1 MDRKPNTNQRDAIAM
16 ILDPSP
22 TPPIL
27 VIGPFGTGKTFTLN
41 LACVSILSQFE
52 ASNILICTH
61 SNSAANIHLEH
72 LDRKMQKNPSLDIRP
87 LRVLSVNRIVEDV
100 PKTLRKYC
108 LIEGILRSIS
118 NIFFVETFKCRSE
131 QWRSQIDIWSSK
143 CNFSCIYR
151 RYKESISEEMNNSND
166 LNLHSITKWTIGIM
180 A

>member
-1 MDRKPNTNQRDAIAM
+1 MDRKPNTNQRVAIAM

-87 LRVLSVNRIVEDV
+87 LRVLFLNRLVEDV
-100 PKTLRKYC
+100 PKTLQKYC

-118 NIFFVETFKCRSE
+118 NIF
-131 QWRSQIDIWSSK
+131 
-143 CNFSCIYR
+143 
-151 RYKESISEEMNNSND
+151 
-166 LNLHSITKWTIGIM
+166 L
-180 A
+180 